1 MVLGGCD
8 NRPSYLSAQLAI
20 SSGHGALFT
29 VMKTLEKSL
38 WFVGVL
44 LLGIYGTHFVLEETK
59 RSNDL
64 LAFKATVAS
73 IAASELPADRINAM
87 PEQALWSKGRIAAF
101 DESLSQA
108 TSDVLGILE
117 IPRLDLE
124 VPVYDGASDLHMDR
138 GAARIEGTA
147 MPGEP
152 GNLGVAG
159 HRDGY
164 FRVLKDIE
172 LGDEI
177 TITTVD
183 GSESYVVLEL
193 KIVDPTAV
201 EVLNPTVQQ
210 SVTLVTCYPFY
221 FVGHA
226 PERFI
231 VRAIKRNYQT

>member
-1 MVLGGCD
+1 
-8 NRPSYLSAQLAI
+8 
-20 SSGHGALFT
+20 
-29 VMKTLEKSL
+29 MKALEKLL

-44 LLGIYGTHFVLEETK
+44 SIGIFCTHIVAEEAK
-59 RSNDL
+59 RNNDL
-64 LAFKATVAS
+64 ATFKATLLDSAP
-73 IAASELPADRINAM
+73 AAELPADRLNAT
-87 PEQALWSKGRIAAF
+87 PEQSLWSEGRIAAF
-101 DESLSQA
+101 EESLA
-108 TSDVLGILE
+108 KPTSDVLGILE
-117 IPRLDLE
+117 IPRLNLE

-138 GAARIEGTA
+138 GAARIDGTA

-159 HRDGY
+159 HRDGF

-177 TITTVD
+177 TITTAD
-183 GSESYVVLEL
+183 GLESYVVSEL
-193 KIVDPTAV
+193 KIVDPTAI
-201 EVLNPTVQQ
+201 EVLDPTVEQ

-231 VRAIKRNYQT
+231 VRAVKRNDQTKKT

>member
-1 MVLGGCD
+1 MVLAGCD
-8 NRPSYLSAQLAI
+8 NSPSYLSAQLAI

-44 LLGIYGTHFVLEETK
+44 LLGTYGTHFVLEETK

-64 LAFKATVAS
+64 LAFKATVARS
-73 IAASELPADRINAM
+73 ASSELTADRINAT

-101 DESLSQA
+101 EESLSQP

-147 MPGEP
+147 MPGQP

-164 FRVLKDIE
+164 FRVL
-172 LGDEI
+172 
-177 TITTVD
+177 
-183 GSESYVVLEL
+183 
-193 KIVDPTAV
+193 
-201 EVLNPTVQQ
+201 
-210 SVTLVTCYPFY
+210 
-221 FVGHA
+221 
-226 PERFI
+226 
-231 VRAIKRNYQT
+231 

>member
-1 MVLGGCD
+1 MRKIENL
-8 NRPSYLSAQLAI
+8 
-20 SSGHGALFT
+20 
-29 VMKTLEKSL
+29 L
-38 WFVGVL
+38 WLTGVV
-44 LLGIYGTHFVLEETK
+44 LLGIFGAHIVTEETK
-59 RSNDL
+59 RSSDL
-64 LAFKATVAS
+64 EAFRAAAQASQKAAAPEATDAVA
-73 IAASELPADRINAM
+73 LPADRINAM
-87 PEQALWSKGRIAAF
+87 PEQSLWSEGRIAAF
-101 DESLSQA
+101 TESLTKQ
-108 TSDVLGILE
+108 TSEVLGILE
-117 IPRLDLE
+117 IPRLSLE

-138 GAARIEGTA
+138 GAARIDGTA

-183 GSESYVVLEL
+183 GPESFVVLEL
-193 KIVDPTAV
+193 LIVDPTAI
-201 EVLNPTVQQ
+201 EVLDPTEQQ

-231 VRAIKRNYQT
+231 VRAVRKDYQT

>member
-1 MVLGGCD
+1 
-8 NRPSYLSAQLAI
+8 
-20 SSGHGALFT
+20 
-29 VMKTLEKSL
+29 MKTLEKLL
-38 WFVGVL
+38 WIVGVL
-44 LLGIYGTHFVLEETK
+44 LTGIYGTHIFFEETK

-64 LAFKATVAS
+64 VAFKATLQSSAS
-73 IAASELPADRINAM
+73 GELPADRIAAT
-87 PEQALWSKGRIAAF
+87 PEQSLWSEGRIAAF
-101 DESLSQA
+101 TESLSQP

-117 IPRLDLE
+117 IPRLSLE

-138 GAARIEGTA
+138 GAARIDGTA

-183 GSESYVVLEL
+183 GLESYVVLEL
-193 KIVDPTAV
+193 SIVDPTAI
-201 EVLNPTVQQ
+201 EVLDPTVQQ

-231 VRAIKRNYQT
+231 VRAVKRDYQT

>member
-1 MVLGGCD
+1 VWVERTGG
-8 NRPSYLSAQLAI
+8 NRELL
-20 SSGHGALFT
+20 
-29 VMKTLEKSL
+29 KTLERL
-38 WFVGVL
+38 LCLVGIAS
-44 LLGIYGTHFVLEETK
+44 LGIYGTHLLAQEIK
-59 RSNDL
+59 RSDDL
-64 LAFKATVAS
+64 AAFK
-73 IAASELPADRINAM
+73 AM
-87 PEQALWSKGRIAAF
+87 PEQALWSEGRIAAF
-101 DESLSQA
+101 EKSLSQP
-108 TSDVLGILE
+108 TGDVLGLLE
-117 IPRLDLE
+117 IPRLKLE
-124 VPVYDGASDLHMDR
+124 VPVYNGASDLHMDR

-177 TITTVD
+177 RITTAR
-183 GSESYVVLEL
+183 GPESFVVQEL
-193 KIVDPTAV
+193 SIVDPTAV
-201 EVLNPTVQQ
+201 EVLDPTEQQ

-231 VRAIKRNYQT
+231 VRAVRK

>member
-1 MVLGGCD
+1 
-8 NRPSYLSAQLAI
+8 
-20 SSGHGALFT
+20 
-29 VMKTLEKSL
+29 MKTLEKLL
-38 WFVGVL
+38 WIVGVL
-44 LLGIYGTHFVLEETK
+44 LTGIYGTHIFFEETK

-64 LAFKATVAS
+64 VAFKATLQSSAS
-73 IAASELPADRINAM
+73 GKLPADRISAV
-87 PEQALWSKGRIAAF
+87 PEQSLWSEGRIAAF
-101 DESLSQA
+101 TESLSQP

-117 IPRLDLE
+117 IPRLSLE

-183 GSESYVVLEL
+183 GPESYVVQEL
-193 KIVDPTAV
+193 SIVDPTAI
-201 EVLNPTVQQ
+201 EVLDPTVQQ

-231 VRAIKRNYQT
+231 VRAVKRDYQT

>member
-1 MVLGGCD
+1 
-8 NRPSYLSAQLAI
+8 
-20 SSGHGALFT
+20 
-29 VMKTLEKSL
+29 MKTLEKSL

-44 LLGIYGTHFVLEETK
+44 LLGIYGTHIVFEETK

-64 LAFKATVAS
+64 VAFKATIPSSAS
-73 IAASELPADRINAM
+73 PELPADRINAT
-87 PEQALWSKGRIAAF
+87 PEQTLWSEGRIAAF
-101 DESLSQA
+101 SESLSQR

-117 IPRLDLE
+117 IPRLNLE

-138 GAARIEGTA
+138 GAARIDGTA

-177 TITTVD
+177 TITTAN
-183 GSESYVVLEL
+183 GQESYVVLEL
-193 KIVDPTAV
+193 RIVDPSAV
-201 EVLNPTVQQ
+201 EVLNPTLQQ

-231 VRAIKRNYQT
+231 VRAVKRNYQI

>member
-1 MVLGGCD
+1 LKVVERLLWLTGTALIAVYCTHI
-8 NRPSYLSAQLAI
+8 LANENAR
-20 SSGHGALFT
+20 GDDVA
-29 VMKTLEKSL
+29 
-38 WFVGVL
+38 
-44 LLGIYGTHFVLEETK
+44 
-59 RSNDL
+59 
-64 LAFKATVAS
+64 AFKAAVAQ
-73 IAASELPADRINAM
+73 
-87 PEQALWSKGRIAAF
+87 PEQSLWSEGRIAAY
-101 DESLSQA
+101 DASLA
-108 TSDVLGILE
+108 EAVSDVIGILE
-117 IPRLDLE
+117 IPRLALE

-159 HRDGY
+159 HRDGF

-177 TITTVD
+177 MVTSASGPEIFIV
-183 GSESYVVLEL
+183 SELS
-193 KIVDPTAV
+193 IVPPTAV
-201 EVLNPTVQQ
+201 EVLNPTATP

-231 VRAIKRNYQT
+231 VRATKKNLGNKNENT

>member
-1 MVLGGCD
+1 MVERLLWLTGTALIAVYCTHI
-8 NRPSYLSAQLAI
+8 LANENAR
-20 SSGHGALFT
+20 GDDVA
-29 VMKTLEKSL
+29 
-38 WFVGVL
+38 
-44 LLGIYGTHFVLEETK
+44 
-59 RSNDL
+59 
-64 LAFKATVAS
+64 AFKAAVAQ
-73 IAASELPADRINAM
+73 
-87 PEQALWSKGRIAAF
+87 PEQSLWSEGRIAAY
-101 DESLSQA
+101 DASLA
-108 TSDVLGILE
+108 EAVSDVIGILE
-117 IPRLDLE
+117 IPRLALE

-159 HRDGY
+159 HRDGF

-177 TITTVD
+177 MVTSASGPEIFIV
-183 GSESYVVLEL
+183 SELS
-193 KIVDPTAV
+193 IVPPTAV
-201 EVLNPTVQQ
+201 EVLNPTATP

-231 VRAIKRNYQT
+231 VRATKKNLGNKNENT

>member
-1 MVLGGCD
+1 MKVVERLLWLTGTALIAVYCTHI
-8 NRPSYLSAQLAI
+8 LANENARGDDI
-20 SSGHGALFT
+20 A
-29 VMKTLEKSL
+29 
-38 WFVGVL
+38 
-44 LLGIYGTHFVLEETK
+44 
-59 RSNDL
+59 
-64 LAFKATVAS
+64 AFKA
-73 IAASELPADRINAM
+73 AAVE
-87 PEQALWSKGRIAAF
+87 PEQSLWSEGRIAAY
-101 DESLSQA
+101 DASLA
-108 TSDVLGILE
+108 EAVSDVIGILE
-117 IPRLDLE
+117 IPRLALE

-159 HRDGY
+159 HRDGF

-177 TITTVD
+177 LVTSASGPEIFIVSDVTIVP
-183 GSESYVVLEL
+183 
-193 KIVDPTAV
+193 PTAV
-201 EVLNPTVQQ
+201 EVLDPTATP

-231 VRAIKRNYQT
+231 VRATKKNLGNKNEST

>member
-1 MVLGGCD
+1 
-8 NRPSYLSAQLAI
+8 
-20 SSGHGALFT
+20 
-29 VMKTLEKSL
+29 
-38 WFVGVL
+38 
-44 LLGIYGTHFVLEETK
+44 
-59 RSNDL
+59 
-64 LAFKATVAS
+64 
-73 IAASELPADRINAM
+73 
-87 PEQALWSKGRIAAF
+87 
-101 DESLSQA
+101 
-108 TSDVLGILE
+108 
-117 IPRLDLE
+117 
-124 VPVYDGASDLHMDR
+124 MDR
-138 GAARIEGTA
+138 GAARIDGTA

-183 GSESYVVLEL
+183 GLESYVVQEL
-193 KIVDPTAV
+193 LIVDPTAI
-201 EVLNPTVQQ
+201 EVLHPTVQQ

-231 VRAIKRNYQT
+231 VRAVKRDYQT

>member
-1 MVLGGCD
+1 M
-8 NRPSYLSAQLAI
+8 R
-20 SSGHGALFT
+20 
-29 VMKTLEKSL
+29 KLENLL
-38 WFVGVL
+38 WFVGVVS
-44 LLGIYGTHFVLEETK
+44 LGIFSTHFITEEIK
-59 RSNDL
+59 RSSDL
-64 LAFKATVAS
+64 AAFKASVATTVPN
-73 IAASELPADRINAM
+73 ELPADRINAI
-87 PEQALWSKGRIAAF
+87 PEQTLWSEGRIAAF
-101 DESLSQA
+101 EESLA
-108 TSDVLGILE
+108 KPTSDVLGILE
-117 IPRLDLE
+117 IPRLSLE

-138 GAARIEGTA
+138 GAARIDGTA

-177 TITTVD
+177 TITTAA
-183 GSESYVVLEL
+183 GPESYIVQEL
-193 KIVDPTAV
+193 RIVDPTAV
-201 EVLNPTVQQ
+201 EVLDPTEQQ

-231 VRAIKRNYQT
+231 VRAVKRRFQT

>member
-1 MVLGGCD
+1 VAGEL
-8 NRPSYLSAQLAI
+8 Q
-20 SSGHGALFT
+20 
-29 VMKTLEKSL
+29 
-38 WFVGVL
+38 
-44 LLGIYGTHFVLEETK
+44 

-64 LAFKATVAS
+64 AAFKTAIAESASVA
-73 IAASELPADRINAM
+73 ELPADRINAT
-87 PEQALWSKGRIAAF
+87 PEQSLWSQGRIAAF
-101 DESLSQA
+101 EESLSQS
-108 TSDVLGILE
+108 TSEVLGILE
-117 IPRLDLE
+117 IPRLSLE
-124 VPVYDGASDLHMDR
+124 VPVYDGATDLHMDR
-138 GAARIEGTA
+138 GAARIKGTA
-147 MPGEP
+147 MPGKP

-183 GSESYVVLEL
+183 GPESYVVLEL
-193 KIVDPTAV
+193 RIVDPTAV
-201 EVLNPTVQQ
+201 EVLNPTLQQ

-231 VRAIKRNYQT
+231 VRAVKRKYQT

>member
-1 MVLGGCD
+1 
-8 NRPSYLSAQLAI
+8 
-20 SSGHGALFT
+20 
-29 VMKTLEKSL
+29 MKTLEKLL

-44 LLGIYGTHFVLEETK
+44 LTGIYGTHIFFEETK

-64 LAFKATVAS
+64 VAFKATLQSSAS
-73 IAASELPADRINAM
+73 GELPADRIAAT
-87 PEQALWSKGRIAAF
+87 PEQSLWSEGRIAAF
-101 DESLSQA
+101 TESLSQP

-117 IPRLDLE
+117 IPRLSLE

-138 GAARIEGTA
+138 GAARIDGTA

-183 GSESYVVLEL
+183 GLESYVVLEL
-193 KIVDPTAV
+193 SIVDPTAI
-201 EVLNPTVQQ
+201 EVLDPTVQQ

-231 VRAIKRNYQT
+231 VRAVKRDYQT

>member
-1 MVLGGCD
+1 MVQYRTLQVWVE
-8 NRPSYLSAQLAI
+8 SV
-20 SSGHGALFT
+20 
-29 VMKTLEKSL
+29 VMRKLENLL
-38 WFVGVL
+38 WFVGVVS
-44 LLGIYGTHFVLEETK
+44 LGIFATHIVAEETK
-59 RSNDL
+59 RSDDVA
-64 LAFKATVAS
+64 AFKATISDSVTAP
-73 IAASELPADRINAM
+73 ELPADRIDAE
-87 PEQALWSKGRIAAF
+87 PEQTLWSEGRIDAF
-101 DESLSQA
+101 EKSLSQA

-117 IPRLDLE
+117 IPRLKLE

-177 TITTVD
+177 KITTAQ
-183 GSESYVVLEL
+183 GRESYVVQEL
-193 KIVDPTAV
+193 SIVEPTAIEVLDPTD
-201 EVLNPTVQQ
+201 QQ
-210 SVTLVTCYPFY
+210 SITLVTCYPFY

-231 VRAIKRNYQT
+231 VRAVRKKKASPQET

>member
-1 MVLGGCD
+1 
-8 NRPSYLSAQLAI
+8 
-20 SSGHGALFT
+20 
-29 VMKTLEKSL
+29 MKTLEKML

-44 LLGIYGTHFVLEETK
+44 LTGIYGTHIFFEETK

-64 LAFKATVAS
+64 VAFKATLQSSAS
-73 IAASELPADRINAM
+73 SELPVDRIGAT
-87 PEQALWSKGRIAAF
+87 PEQSLWSEGRIAAF
-101 DESLSQA
+101 TESLSQP

-117 IPRLDLE
+117 IPRLSLE

-138 GAARIEGTA
+138 GAARIDGTA

-183 GSESYVVLEL
+183 GLESYVVQEL
-193 KIVDPTAV
+193 LIVDPTAI
-201 EVLNPTVQQ
+201 EVLDPTVQQ

-231 VRAIKRNYQT
+231 VRAVKRDYQT

>member
-1 MVLGGCD
+1 VAFVLK
-8 NRPSYLSAQLAI
+8 I
-20 SSGHGALFT
+20 
-29 VMKTLEKSL
+29 LEKFL
-38 WFVGVL
+38 WLVGVVF
-44 LLGIYGTHFVLEETK
+44 LGIFFTHYVAEEAK
-59 RSNDL
+59 RNNDL
-64 LAFKATVAS
+64 AAFKATLTDPAP
-73 IAASELPADRINAM
+73 AAELPADRTDAT
-87 PEQALWSKGRIAAF
+87 PEQALWSEGRIEAF
-101 DESLSQA
+101 EKSLSQP

-152 GNLGVAG
+152 GNFGVAG

-177 TITTVD
+177 KITTAQ
-183 GSESYVVLEL
+183 GLESYVVQEL
-193 KIVDPTAV
+193 SIVEPTAIEVLDPTD
-201 EVLNPTVQQ
+201 QQ
-210 SVTLVTCYPFY
+210 SITLVTCYPFY

-231 VRAIKRNYQT
+231 VRAVKRNDQTQKT

>member
-1 MVLGGCD
+1 
-8 NRPSYLSAQLAI
+8 
-20 SSGHGALFT
+20 
-29 VMKTLEKSL
+29 MKTLEKML

-44 LLGIYGTHFVLEETK
+44 LTGIYGTHIFFEETK

-64 LAFKATVAS
+64 VAFKATLQSSAS
-73 IAASELPADRINAM
+73 SELPADRIGAT
-87 PEQALWSKGRIAAF
+87 PEQSLWSEGRIAAF
-101 DESLSQA
+101 TESLSQP

-117 IPRLDLE
+117 IPRLSLE

-138 GAARIEGTA
+138 GAARIDGTA

-183 GSESYVVLEL
+183 GLESYVVQEL
-193 KIVDPTAV
+193 LIVDPTAI
-201 EVLNPTVQQ
+201 EVLDPTVQQ

-231 VRAIKRNYQT
+231 VRAVKRDYQT

>member
-1 MVLGGCD
+1 V
-8 NRPSYLSAQLAI
+8 
-20 SSGHGALFT
+20 
-29 VMKTLEKSL
+29 KTLEKLL

-44 LLGIYGTHFVLEETK
+44 LMGIYGTNIFFEETK

-64 LAFKATVAS
+64 VAFKATFPSSAS
-73 IAASELPADRINAM
+73 PELPADRISAT
-87 PEQALWSKGRIAAF
+87 PEQTLWSEGRIAAF
-101 DESLSQA
+101 TESLSQP

-117 IPRLDLE
+117 IPRLSLE

-138 GAARIEGTA
+138 GAARIDGTA

-177 TITTVD
+177 TITTAN
-183 GSESYVVLEL
+183 GPESYVVLEL
-193 KIVDPTAV
+193 RIVDPSAV
-201 EVLNPTVQQ
+201 EVLDPTLQQ

-231 VRAIKRNYQT
+231 VRAVKKDYRT

>member
-1 MVLGGCD
+1 M
-8 NRPSYLSAQLAI
+8 RI
-20 SSGHGALFT
+20 I
-29 VMKTLEKSL
+29 EKML
-38 WFVGVL
+38 WIAGIAS
-44 LLGIYGTHFVLEETK
+44 LGIFCAHLVAGEWQ
-59 RSNDL
+59 RSSDL
-64 LAFKATVAS
+64 AAFKAALAEPAS
-73 IAASELPADRINAM
+73 AVELPRDRINPT
-87 PEQALWSKGRIAAF
+87 PEQSLWSEGRIAAF
-101 DESLSQA
+101 EESQSQS
-108 TSDVLGILE
+108 TSEVLGILE

-124 VPVYDGASDLHMDR
+124 VPVYNGASDLHMDR

-177 TITTVD
+177 KITTAD
-183 GSESYVVLEL
+183 GSESYIVLEL
-193 KIVDPTAV
+193 KIVDPTEV
-201 EVLNPTVQQ
+201 EVLNPTEQQ

-231 VRAIKRNYQT
+231 VRAVKRNYQT

>member
-1 MVLGGCD
+1 LV
-8 NRPSYLSAQLAI
+8 
-20 SSGHGALFT
+20 
-29 VMKTLEKSL
+29 
-38 WFVGVL
+38 
-44 LLGIYGTHFVLEETK
+44 
-59 RSNDL
+59 
-64 LAFKATVAS
+64 AFKATLPSAVS
-73 IAASELPADRINAM
+73 SELPADRINAT
-87 PEQALWSKGRIAAF
+87 PEQTLWSEGRIAAF
-101 DESLSQA
+101 SESLSQP

-117 IPRLDLE
+117 IPRLNLE

-138 GAARIEGTA
+138 GAARIDGTA

-177 TITTVD
+177 TITTAD
-183 GSESYVVLEL
+183 GPESYVVLEL
-193 KIVDPTAV
+193 KVVDPSAI
-201 EVLNPTVQQ
+201 EVLDPTVQQ
-210 SVTLVTCYPFY
+210 SITLVTCYPFY

-231 VRAIKRNYQT
+231 VRAVKKNYQT

>member
-1 MVLGGCD
+1 V
-8 NRPSYLSAQLAI
+8 
-20 SSGHGALFT
+20 
-29 VMKTLEKSL
+29 KTLETLL

-44 LLGIYGTHFVLEETK
+44 LTGIYGTHIFFEETK

-64 LAFKATVAS
+64 VAFKATLQSSAS
-73 IAASELPADRINAM
+73 SELPADRIGAT
-87 PEQALWSKGRIAAF
+87 PEQSLWSEGRIAAF
-101 DESLSQA
+101 TESLSQP

-117 IPRLDLE
+117 IPRLSLE

-138 GAARIEGTA
+138 GAARIDGTA

-183 GSESYVVLEL
+183 GLESYVVLEL
-193 KIVDPTAV
+193 SIVDPTAI
-201 EVLNPTVQQ
+201 EVLDPTVQQ

-231 VRAIKRNYQT
+231 VRAVKRDYQT